1 MKIMVTGIGGVGGY
15 LASVLCANY
24 TGVTLIARKKRKE
37 SLQKNGLIL
46 HSDYFG
52 EHAAYPHITDD
63 PASTGIQDIIFV
75 CVKNYS
81 LEAAVS
87 AILPCIADH
96 TIIVLVLNGVDH
108 AAAARKLIK
117 TGHIVDSTMYINA
130 AYNSDYSIRQMGK
143 FARIFI
149 GSDNVS
155 CNEKV
160 YTLLDHPGLKCRIA
174 EDIQVELWNKYITN
188 CAYNVITA
196 YYESTIGEVFKNPQ
210 RLAEFRILIEEAYAV
225 GKGVGVNLDADLT
238 DTIFQRVAEQKN
250 KDTTSSLARDIIAR
264 RQSEL
269 DTFSGYLL
277 RTANELNIPVP
288 LSEKFYHEINQRI
301 KEIQ

>member
-15 LASVLCANY
+15 LASVLCANH

-225 GKGVGVNLDADLT
+225 GKSVGVNLDADLT

-269 DTFSGYLL
+269 DTFSGYLV

-301 KEIQ
+301 KEI

>member
-24 TGVTLIARKKRKE
+24 AGVTLIARKKRKDA
-37 SLQKNGLIL
+37 LQKNGLIL

-52 EHAAYPHITDD
+52 EHIAYPHITDN
-63 PASTGIQDIIFV
+63 PASTGIQDIIFI

-81 LEAAVS
+81 LETAIS
-87 AILPCIADH
+87 AILPCIAAH

-108 AAAARKLIK
+108 ANVARKLIK
-117 TGHIVDSTMYINA
+117 TGHIIDSTMYISA

-149 GSDNVS
+149 GSDNTC
-155 CNEKV
+155 CNEKIH
-160 YTLLDHPGLKCRIA
+160 TLLNHQGLKCHIA

-188 CAYNVITA
+188 CAFNVITA

-225 GKGVGVNLDADLT
+225 GKGLGVKLDANLSNT
-238 DTIFQRVAEQKN
+238 VYQRVTEQKD
-250 KDTTSSLARDIIAR
+250 KDTTSSLARDLIAR

-269 DTFSGYLL
+269 ETFSGYLV
-277 RTANELNIPVP
+277 RAATELNIPVP
-288 LSEKFYHEINQRI
+288 LSEKFYREINQRI
-301 KEIQ
+301 K